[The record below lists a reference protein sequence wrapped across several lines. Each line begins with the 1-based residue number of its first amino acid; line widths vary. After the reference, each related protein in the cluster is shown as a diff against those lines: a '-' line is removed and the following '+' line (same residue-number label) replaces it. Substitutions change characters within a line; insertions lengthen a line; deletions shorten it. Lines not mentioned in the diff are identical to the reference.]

1 GMGAV
6 AVNAVHSINLPSHA
20 GPTNPVASDTES
32 LAPEAPAKKKVQP
45 KVKVPEPEAIP
56 IKSRNARKR
65 AMEAAATPNKWRD
78 QQKDA
83 PNQVHSTV
91 GQALSSPMYTMT
103 GGGGVGIGNDSPLGT
118 QFGWYAKILR
128 DNVAQNWKTGDID
141 ARITTAPPVA
151 VTFILLRNGSVAP
164 GSVKVSQSSGNRAL
178 DFSAQR
184 AVLDAN
190 PFPPL
195 PPQFAQNQAV
205 LELRFELRR

>member
-1 GMGAV
+1 
-6 AVNAVHSINLPSHA
+6 
-20 GPTNPVASDTES
+20 
-32 LAPEAPAKKKVQP
+32 
-45 KVKVPEPEAIP
+45 
-56 IKSRNARKR
+56 
-65 AMEAAATPNKWRD
+65 MEAAATPNKWRD